1 MPEAVVRAVSVLLEV
16 VAPVLLI
23 AAAGY
28 VFGRRRA
35 VDLRSISAI
44 AVYLLSPA
52 ITFSSLSSSTLPRQ
66 EIGRIAL
73 FVVVQMLVLG
83 GLTLMPA
90 LVCRWDRSTRNAYL
104 LCTLFTNSG
113 NFGLPLAQFA
123 FGSAGLDIAV
133 VFFAVQGMLGN
144 TLAVFLASQSQL
156 GVAGAVRSVV
166 RLPITYAVLL
176 GVTVNLL
183 GAHPPAMV
191 QKAVQ
196 TVAGAA
202 VPIMLLLLGIQLARV
217 QGLTDVRGAAVASAL
232 RLGVAPLL
240 AIASAQ
246 MLGLRG
252 LVHSVAILQA
262 SMPTAVSAA
271 LWAIEFDTRPGF
283 VTSTV
288 LLSTLASF
296 GTLTAL
302 LVLLRT

>member
-1 MPEAVVRAVSVLLEV
+1 MLEAVSRAASTLLEV

-28 VFGRRRA
+28 FFGRKRA

-52 ITFSSLSSSTLPRQ
+52 ITFNSLSSSTLPRE
-66 EIGRIAL
+66 EIGRIGL
-73 FVVVQMLVLG
+73 FVLLQMLTLG
-83 GLTLMPA
+83 GLTLVPA
-90 LVCRWDRSTRNAYL
+90 LLGRWERSKRNAYL
-104 LCTLFTNSG
+104 LCVLFTNSG

-133 VFFAVQGMLGN
+133 IFFAVQAMFGN
-144 TLAVFLASQSQL
+144 TLAVFLASQSRL
-156 GVAGAVRSVV
+156 GAAGALRSVV
-166 RLPITYAVLL
+166 GLPITYAVLL
-176 GVTVNLL
+176 GAAVNLL
-183 GAHPPAMV
+183 GIHPPAMI

-217 QGLTDVRGAAVASAL
+217 QGLSDIRGAVAASVL
-232 RLGVAPLL
+232 RLGVAPL
-240 AIASAQ
+240 IAAVTAQ
-246 MLGLRG
+246 VLGLRG
-252 LVHSVAILQA
+252 LVQSVAILQA

-271 LWAIEFDTRPGF
+271 LWAIEFDTRPSF

-288 LLSTLASF
+288 LLSTLVSI
-296 GTLTAL
+296 GTLTVL